1 MQSRKLTKV
10 FLCNKVFFYQPTK
23 TDQQFSASDY
33 CDTFRMQGLLAEEV
47 ELNLLLQISVILEGG
62 GDLDFLVEILM
73 HEFKM
78 PFSRKVG
85 KPERDFYSLLGCH
98 PSSSDEQILTEYRI
112 RQVSFLYFES
122 MTF

>member
-1 MQSRKLTKV
+1 
-10 FLCNKVFFYQPTK
+10 
-23 TDQQFSASDY
+23 
-33 CDTFRMQGLLAEEV
+33 MQGLLAEEV

-78 PFSRKVG
+78 PFSPKVG
-85 KPERDFYSLLGCH
+85 KPEEDFYSLLGCH

-112 RQVSFLYFES
+112 RLVSLLYFE
-122 MTF
+122 